1 MNKNILSGKNETA
14 KPLASRTEKA
24 LLQMIPVDQKTIKI
38 LEKILQ
44 PKNLKRI
51 GIAAVGGSVLISV
64 VTSLAHDRMYK
75 SAVAHEMKKQLEPL
89 RKKLNELEVQNAVLY
104 QQNQE
109 LMKEIRSKEIGDG
122 DRG

>member
-89 RKKLNELEVQNAVLY
+89 RKKLNELEAQNAVLY